1 MRRNVHAVELRQLRY
16 FLTLSEELNFGKA
29 AKRLRIAGP
38 SLSQQIKALE
48 RDLGLHLFDRDHHS
62 VALTTAASA
71 LLPHVRE
78 LLENAHELRRLAVR
92 ISGSE
97 HLRFGYVNWLP
108 PELGD
113 RLSTVSRL
121 HLDTWVA
128 PSHTQAGRVAAGAL
142 DIAVCWVQAEDL
154 ERLGLHARLVGAD
167 RLYAVAPGNDDSEVL
182 ARDTCVLVDEDETSW
197 ASWNVYANHLADA
210 TGALKVHI
218 ADGGITGAAY
228 FDHVRRMRRPVIN
241 SPKGQT
247 DRLPPDL
254 IRREVTDPAVYWT
267 WSLIWRRSEQR
278 PAIRAA
284 VDAFAEATNIPPL
297 HAEGVWIPDTDPHRV
312 IPEQ

>member
-1 MRRNVHAVELRQLRY
+1 VELRQLRY

-48 RDLGLHLFDRDHHS
+48 RDLGLPLFDRDHHS
-62 VALTTAASA
+62 VALTMAGST

-78 LLENAHELRRLAVR
+78 LIENADELRRLAVR
-92 ISGSE
+92 ISGGE

-128 PSHTQAGRVAAGAL
+128 PSHTQAAGSRRVHSTSRCAGSRSKTSNVSASIRGSL
-142 DIAVCWVQAEDL
+142 APTASTPSRRATTTVGCGHATRVCSWTRTRPPGPRGTPTHNIL
-154 ERLGLHARLVGAD
+154 PTPPERSR
-167 RLYAVAPGNDDSEVL
+167 
-182 ARDTCVLVDEDETSW
+182 CTSP
-197 ASWNVYANHLADA
+197 
-210 TGALKVHI
+210 T
-218 ADGGITGAAY
+218 GGITGAAY
-228 FDHVRRMRRPVIN
+228 FDHVRRLRRPVIN
-241 SPKGQT
+241 SPKGQA

-254 IRREVTDPAVYWT
+254 VSREVIDPAIYWT

-278 PAIRAA
+278 PAVRAA
-284 VDAFAEATNIPPL
+284 VDTFAEATNIRPL
-297 HAEGVWIPDTDPHRV
+297 LAEGAWVPDTDPHRV
-312 IPEQ
+312 NPRTAAP

>member
-1 MRRNVHAVELRQLRY
+1 VELRQLRY

-48 RDLGLHLFDRDHHS
+48 RDLGLPLFDRDHHS
-62 VALTTAASA
+62 VALTMAGST

-78 LLENAHELRRLAVR
+78 LIENADELRRLAVR
-92 ISGSE
+92 ISGGE

-108 PELGD
+108 PELGA

-142 DIAVCWVQAEDL
+142 DIAVCWVQVEDL

-167 RLYAVAPGNDDSEVL
+167 RLYAVAPGNDNSAVR
-182 ARDTCVLVDEDETSW
+182 AGDTCVLVDEDEISW
-197 ASWNVYANHLADA
+197 ASWNAYAQQLADA
-210 TGALKVHI
+210 TGAFKVHI

-228 FDHVRRMRRPVIN
+228 FDHVRRLRRPVIN
-241 SPKGQT
+241 SPKGQA

-254 IRREVTDPAVYWT
+254 VSREVIDPAIYWT

-278 PAIRAA
+278 PAVRAA
-284 VDAFAEATNIPPL
+284 VDTFAEATNIRPL
-297 HAEGVWIPDTDPHRV
+297 LAEGAWVPDTDPHRV
-312 IPEQ
+312 NPRTAAP